1 MYQIP
6 YQKIMCI
13 LYHPKSSM
21 VKYWTCSLFV
31 NDLLCRIVK
40 PKPKR
45 SVLCDSRWIRVPEVS
60 MPKSHACDRRS
71 AQKRAATAT
80 RNKLSGMHGFF
91 SLFVRNSL
99 DSVVVLCIFNCLI
112 YYYNFFIYIF
122 F

>member
-6 YQKIMCI
+6 YHKIVCI

-91 SLFVRNSL
+91 SLVVRNSL

-112 YYYNFFIYIF
+112 FFKVDIF
-122 F
+122 N